1 MALGNKKRPQ
11 EVVSEFERGTILRGM
26 VVFII
31 LLLIAGSVGFGC
43 YVLKLHLFNDNPN
56 FTLKRFLVS
65 STALDSSRWVG
76 DAAAAELAGVMG
88 VRTGETNLFGVELD
102 ELRQRALYACPGIER
117 IAVERQLPDTIRV
130 RITERMPQ
138 AVVFFI
144 GPDGRR
150 LGMADD
156 VRRRACG
163 IAPAG
168 LLLADYDS
176 VLMARGDCAPVDPAL
191 LAQITFQVRSVSR
204 QGSLVEACPG
214 EVYPALRIPMALLRE
229 SKKRKSL
236 LELKAIA
243 LEVGDERINVAQVKK
258 MTVMFSFDGHVG
270 TAVLPMENAAG
281 RLDDLEDAV
290 RQSVLEEG
298 AAGNVYN
305 LLFENQVVKK

>member
-1 MALGNKKRPQ
+1 MAVENKKRAQ
-11 EVVSEFERGTILRGM
+11 EVVSEFERGTILRGLI
-26 VVFII
+26 VFAI
-31 LLLIAGSVGFGC
+31 LLLIAGSIGFGC
-43 YVLKLHLFNDNPN
+43 YVLNLHLFADNQN

-65 STALDSSRWVG
+65 STALDSSRWTG

-88 VRTGETNLFGVELD
+88 VRIGETNLFGVELG

-117 IAVERQLPDTIRV
+117 IAVERQLPDTIKV

-156 VRRRACG
+156 VRRRASG

-176 VLMARGDCAPVDPAL
+176 VLMARGDCAPVDPAM
-191 LAQITFQVRSVSR
+191 LAQITFQSRSVSR
-204 QGSLVEACPG
+204 PGALVEACPG
-214 EVYPALRIPMALLRE
+214 EVYPALQAAMTLLRE

-236 LELKAIA
+236 LEIKAIA
-243 LEVGDERINVAQVKK
+243 IEVADERINVAQVKK
-258 MTVMFSFDGHVG
+258 FTIMFSFDGSVG
-270 TAVLPMENAAG
+270 TAVLPAENAAG
-281 RLDDLEDAV
+281 RLDDLEDAI
-290 RQSVLEEG
+290 RQSVLEDG
-298 AAGNVYN
+298 APGSVYN